1 MRLCKEL
8 KFIVNFLPIGKAAK
22 MHKFSRGEPPVD
34 IAKTKADYHNKWD
47 NIFLASAEHQA
58 IGDCLYER
66 QSHYCAYCDTRIT
79 SKENGFIE
87 HLERRSDNPQRTF
100 DWKNMFF
107 SCKHPE
113 SCGYFKD
120 GANTKQ
126 CFNPADIVDPST
138 EEPADFFAY
147 GMNGKISARNKAS
160 AHRAEE
166 TIRVFNL
173 NNARLIGIRSG
184 VARSVAFFLEHNPS
198 DEQIDEFLHDMVEKD
213 CPSVCCDFLR
223 RKMA

>member
-1 MRLCKEL
+1 
-8 KFIVNFLPIGKAAK
+8 
-22 MHKFSRGEPPVD
+22 MHKFSRGAPPVD
-34 IAKTKADYHNKWD
+34 MGKTQTDYSNQWD
-47 NIFLASAEHQA
+47 KTFLASAEHEA

-66 QSHYCAYCDTRIT
+66 QSHHCAYCDTRIN

-100 DWKNMFF
+100 DWNNMFF

-120 GANTKQ
+120 GDKTKQ
-126 CFNPADIVDPST
+126 SFVPTDIVDPSA
-138 EEPADFFAY
+138 EDPADFFVY
-147 GMNGKISARNKAS
+147 GMNGKISARNAAS
-160 AHRAEE
+160 AHRADE

-173 NNARLIGIRSG
+173 NATRLTGTRAN
-184 VARSVAFFLEHNPS
+184 VARSVAAFLLGNPT
-198 DEQIDEFLHDMVEKD
+198 DDDIVEFLNSLNDCD
-213 CPSVCCDFLR
+213 CPSVYYDLLK